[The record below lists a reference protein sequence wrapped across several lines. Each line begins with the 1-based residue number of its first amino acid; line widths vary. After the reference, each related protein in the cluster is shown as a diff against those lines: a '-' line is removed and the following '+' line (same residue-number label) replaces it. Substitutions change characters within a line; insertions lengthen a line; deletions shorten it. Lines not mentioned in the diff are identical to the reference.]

1 MILEH
6 TLADEILGTFSVGQR
21 GTSRQ
26 AIPDKAWAAGKQPIG
41 RL

>member
-1 MILEH
+1 MTLLTEH
-6 TLADEILGTFSVGQR
+6 FGTFSVGQR

-26 AIPDKAWAAGKQPIG
+26 AIPDKAWAVGKQPIG